1 MKSFPLLFLLFV
13 GLINALSRPRKA
25 FIRKERLGRAL
36 YDTFPLLHTVIETIL
51 FTTSGPMIIDFQDAF
66 CNGSNFT
73 VYDNGIS
80 LGTTVSPLPRF
91 CGINV
96 SSYTP
101 IISPTFSHI
110 QILFSTGFHNCTVVV
125 MDSPLGNGSTALR
138 ITFKPAPPVKFHIV
152 SQTRQSIRQ

>member
-13 GLINALSRPRKA
+13 GLTNGLLHVRYA
-25 FIRKERLGRAL
+25 FRDTRLGRVF
-36 YDTFPLLHTVIETIL
+36 YDTFRPLHTVIETIL

-73 VYDNGIS
+73 VYDNDVS
-80 LGTTVSPLPRF
+80 LGTTISPLPRF

-101 IISPTFSHI
+101 IISPPFSHV
-110 QILFSTGFHNCTVVV
+110 QFLFTTGFHNCTVVV
-125 MDSPLGNGSTALR
+125 MDSPLGNGNAALR
-138 ITFKPAPPVKFHIV
+138 ITFKPAPPIKYNIV
-152 SQTRQSIRQ
+152 SQTRQSIPQ